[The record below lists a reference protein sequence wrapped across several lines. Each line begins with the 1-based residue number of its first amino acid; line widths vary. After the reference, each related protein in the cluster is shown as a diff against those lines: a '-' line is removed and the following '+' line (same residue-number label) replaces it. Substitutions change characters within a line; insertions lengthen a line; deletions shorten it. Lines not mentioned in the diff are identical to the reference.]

1 MTETHDCIVIGGG
14 AAGLLAAVTLREA
27 GRDVILLEARDRLG
41 GRAYSA
47 PLSDGT
53 MVEHGAQY
61 VHGSTIPTWEFIL
74 RFGLQTHHADVGG
87 SARHANIFRNGKWTD
102 NDPTTREA
110 AEGLE
115 RAVGH
120 PNPDT
125 MSLRESL
132 QAVGL
137 SGDVLRAAERM
148 IAVSAPMDPGLLSAR
163 NASEIHHLHDTTDD
177 PVTGVTRPG
186 NPNVVLTGGYKALW
200 DALSESVSDIIH
212 LGTPAE
218 AVDWS
223 DGGVTV
229 LSGTEEFR
237 ARTAIVTLPVGVL
250 QAGVTEFRPALPEA
264 KRASFMDMDSGG
276 LMKVIAEFRRP
287 WWEDTLGNVP
297 SIRYADPS
305 PFSGLMNPF
314 WNRPGPPTLL
324 SFIGAPHV
332 AELSGNPEQVRGAYL
347 SQLMEMFPGVDIE
360 AELVSLEVVDWPADP
375 WTRGGVSVVPK
386 GQYQARADLAVPTPP
401 LFWAGEAT
409 HTAGYAECVHGAL
422 DSGRRAAYEVAH
434 ATQPAYASG
443 SDEPLDWWQYNE
455 RMRPSSD

>member
-1 MTETHDCIVIGGG
+1 MSETHDCIVIGGG

-27 GRDVILLEARDRLG
+27 GRDVVLLEARDRLG

-53 MVEHGAQY
+53 MVEHGAQW

-74 RFGLQTHHADVGG
+74 RFGLQTHHADIGG
-87 SARHANIFRNGKWTD
+87 GARHANIFRDGDWTD
-102 NDPTTREA
+102 NDNITREA
-110 AEGLE
+110 GEGLE

-125 MSLRESL
+125 MSYRESL
-132 QAVGL
+132 QAAGL
-137 SGDVLRAAERM
+137 TGDVLAAAERM
-148 IAVSAPMDPGLLSAR
+148 MAVSAPMDPGLLSAR
-163 NASEIHHLHDTTDD
+163 NASDIHHLHDTTND

-186 NPNVVLTGGYKALW
+186 NPNVVLTGGYKSLW
-200 DALSESVSDIIH
+200 DALSESISDIIQ

-223 DGGVTV
+223 DEGVTV
-229 LSGTEEFR
+229 HSGATEFR
-237 ARTAIVTLPVGVL
+237 GRTAIVTLPVGVL
-250 QAGVTEFRPALPEA
+250 QAGIPEFRPALPEA
-264 KRASFMDMDSGG
+264 KQASFMDMDGGG

-287 WWEDTLGNVP
+287 WWEDTLGNVQ

-332 AELSGNPEQVRGAYL
+332 AELTGNPERVRGSFL
-347 SQLMEMFPGVDIE
+347 GQLMEMFPGVDIE
-360 AELVSLEVVDWPADP
+360 AELVSLEIADWPAEP
-375 WTRGGVSVVPK
+375 WTRGGVSTVPK
-386 GQYQARADLAVPTPP
+386 GRYQARADLAAPTPP

-409 HTAGYAECVHGAL
+409 HTGGYAECVHGAL

-434 ATQPAYASG
+434 ATQPAYVTGSG
-443 SDEPLDWWQYNE
+443 EPLDWWRYNE
-455 RMRPSSD
+455 RMRPEQG

>member
-1 MTETHDCIVIGGG
+1 MVKTHDCIVIGGG

-47 PLSDGT
+47 PLSEGT

-74 RFGLQTHHADVGG
+74 RFGLQTHHADIGG
-87 SARHANIFRNGKWTD
+87 SGSYANIFRDGEWTD
-102 NDPTTREA
+102 SDSTIREA

-125 MSLRESL
+125 MSFRESL

-137 SGDVLRAAERM
+137 TGDALLHAERM
-148 IAVSAPMDPGLLSAR
+148 MAVSAPMDPDLLSAR

-200 DALSESVSDIIH
+200 DALSESISDIIH

-218 AVDWS
+218 AVDWLK
-223 DGGVTV
+223 DGVTV
-229 LSGTEEFR
+229 HSGAREFR

-250 QAGVTEFRPALPEA
+250 QAGVPEFRPALPEA
-264 KRASFMDMDSGG
+264 KRASFMDMDIGG
-276 LMKVIAEFRRP
+276 LMKVIAEFRRA
-287 WWEDTLGNVP
+287 WWEDHLGNVP

-305 PFSGLMNPF
+305 PFSGMMNPF
-314 WNRPGPPTLL
+314 WNRPGPLSLL
-324 SFIGAPHV
+324 SFIGTPYV
-332 AELSGNPEQVRGAYL
+332 AELSGNPERVRGAYL
-347 SQLMEMFPGVDIE
+347 GQLMEMFPGVDIE
-360 AELVSLEVVDWPADP
+360 SELVSLEVVDWPADP
-375 WTRGGVSVVPK
+375 WTMGGVSTVPK
-386 GQYQARADLAVPTPP
+386 GRYQARADLAAPTPP
-401 LFWAGEAT
+401 LYWAGEAT
-409 HTAGYAECVHGAL
+409 HTGGYGAL
-422 DSGRRAAYEVAH
+422 ESGRRAAYEVAH
-434 ATQPAYASG
+434 ATQPAYVSG
-443 SDEPLDWWQYNE
+443 TGEPLDWWRYNE
-455 RMRPSSD
+455 RMRPPRS